1 MNKARFLLLP
11 CLKLMLLG
19 CLFPGALFA
28 QDAVSQTMEAP
39 ALASSVQAVP
49 VPLTQIRAYFTPGHT
64 VETAIT
70 DEIDSARESVR
81 VQAYSFTNPLI
92 VQALADARL
101 RGVDVIVILDKSN
114 RYQKSSA
121 ADVAGGLGV
130 PVLIDDRHAIAH
142 NKVMII
148 DGRIVITG
156 SYNFSRAAEKSN
168 AENIV
173 IIESVPIAEKYQ
185 QNWQKHY
192 RHSKPYQRERAKT
205 P

>member
-1 MNKARFLLLP
+1 M
-11 CLKLMLLG
+11 
-19 CLFPGALFA
+19 
-28 QDAVSQTMEAP
+28 
-39 ALASSVQAVP
+39 
-49 VPLTQIRAYFTPGHT
+49 
-64 VETAIT
+64 
-70 DEIDSARESVR
+70 
-81 VQAYSFTNPLI
+81 I

-173 IIESVPIAEKYQ
+173 IIESVPIAERYQ

>member
-1 MNKARFLLLP
+1 MNKARFSLSP

-19 CLFPGALFA
+19 CLFPGALFS
-28 QDAVSQTMEAP
+28 QDAVPQTMEAP
-39 ALASSVQAVP
+39 GLASSVQAVS